1 MKRRAF
7 LQGAAGVG
15 LVTAGGLGTL
25 PGRSSHAAGDTVTV
39 GINND
44 IVTWDPL
51 SVSEWYTTAILPSVL
66 ETAVTNK
73 DGAYIPWLLESIQPR
88 ETTVWRM
95 RLRPGI
101 KFQNGE
107 PLDARALKWNLDLY
121 ADRTANYPNPGTRV
135 LLPLMKEAN
144 VVDDRTVDLV
154 TTQASALVYEGLTRV
169 YLMPPAYFQKVGRQ
183 AFGATPVGTGAW
195 RFKEWQRG
203 SSMTLVRNDDY
214 WGEKPNFGTIV
225 FRTIP
230 ESVSRVSALVA
241 GEIDM
246 AAGVDPQQVSVIRG
260 RPGLR
265 VETGPGT
272 LVFIGLDTLS
282 KPFSDVRVRR
292 AVNFAV
298 NWDEIISR
306 VLQGAAER
314 NVGLFYPFQEGV
326 DAGLRD
332 YYKHDPRQAKQ
343 LLAEAGY
350 AQGFSVPFYYAPGLE
365 GVAKNDVVAQAI
377 AADLAAIGVTVNL
390 QQVDPGTF
398 FTQFGQR
405 KFADGM
411 FQYSF
416 TTVTPAGRHI
426 YALLNSRARS
436 TYHKDL
442 EMDKVV
448 DAYIGAVTPAE
459 RVRAG
464 KLLHRYIVEQ
474 APLLFGYQ
482 QRNLFGAADRLLWK
496 PWLESPFHAESM
508 RIRA

>member
-7 LQGAAGVG
+7 LKGAAGVG
-15 LVTAGGLGTL
+15 LATAGGVSLL

-66 ETAVTNK
+66 ETTVTNK

-88 ETTVWRM
+88 EPTVWRM

-101 KFQNGE
+101 KFHDGE
-107 PLDARALKWNLDLY
+107 PLDAKALKWNLALY
-121 ADRTANYPNPGTRV
+121 ADRSANYPNPGTRV

-144 VVDDRTVDLV
+144 IVDDRTVDLV

-169 YLMPPAYFQKVGRQ
+169 YIMPPAYFQKVGRQ
-183 AFGATPVGTGAW
+183 TFGQNPVGTGAW
-195 RFKEWQRG
+195 RFKDWQRG

-246 AAGVDPQQVSVIRG
+246 AAGVDPQQVPVIRG
-260 RPGLR
+260 RSGLR

-282 KPFSDVRVRR
+282 KPFNDVRVRR

-298 NWDEIISR
+298 NWDEIINR
-306 VLQGAAER
+306 ILLGAAER
-314 NVGLFYPFQEGV
+314 NVGLFYPFEEGV
-326 DAGLRD
+326 DASLRD
-332 YYKHDPRQAKQ
+332 HYKHDPRQAKQ
-343 LLAEAGY
+343 LLAEAGL

-377 AADLAAIGVTVNL
+377 AADLAAVGVTVNL

-398 FTQFGQR
+398 FTLFGQR

-426 YALLNSRARS
+426 YALLNSRARN
-436 TYHKDL
+436 TYHNDP
-442 EMDKVV
+442 EMDRMI

-459 RVRAG
+459 RARTG
-464 KLLHRYIVEQ
+464 KALHRYIVED

-482 QRNLFGAADRLLWK
+482 QKNLFGAADRLQWK

-508 RIRA
+508 RIRG

>member
-1 MKRRAF
+1 MKRRTF
-7 LQGAAGVG
+7 LKGATGVG
-15 LVTAGGLGTL
+15 LVTAGGLGVA
-25 PGRSSHAAGDTVTV
+25 PGRPSSAASDVITV
-39 GINND
+39 GVNND

-73 DGAYIPWLLESIQPR
+73 DGAYIPWVLESIQPK
-88 ETTVWRM
+88 EATVWRM

-101 KFQNGE
+101 KFHDEE

-121 ADRTANYPNPGTRV
+121 ADRSANYPNPGSRV
-135 LLPLMKEAN
+135 LVPLVKEVI

-154 TTQASALVYEGLTRV
+154 TTQASALVFEGLTRV
-169 YLMPPAYFQKVGRQ
+169 YLLPPTYFQRVGRQ
-183 AFGATPVGTGAW
+183 AFGQTPVGTGAW
-195 RFKEWQRG
+195 RFKQWQRG
-203 SSMTLVRNDDY
+203 SSMTLVRNDNY

-246 AAGVDPQQVSVIRG
+246 AAGVDPQQAPVIRN
-260 RPGLR
+260 RAGLR

-272 LVFIGLDTLS
+272 MVFIGLDTLS

-298 NWDEIISR
+298 NWDEIINR
-306 VLQGAAER
+306 ILLGAAER
-314 NVGLFYPFQEGV
+314 NVGLFYPFQEGA
-326 DAGLRD
+326 DATLRT
-332 YYKHDPRQAKQ
+332 YYKYDPPQAKQ
-343 LLAEAGY
+343 LLAEAGL

-377 AADLAAIGVTVNL
+377 AADLAAVGIKVNL
-390 QQVDPGTF
+390 EQVDPGTF
-398 FTQFGQR
+398 FTLFGQR

-442 EMDKVV
+442 EMDKAI

-464 KLLHRYIVEQ
+464 KALHRYIVEQ

-482 QRNLFGAADRLLWK
+482 QKNLFGAADRLLWT

-508 RIRA
+508 RIRG

>member
-1 MKRRAF
+1 MQRRTF

-15 LVTAGGLGTL
+15 LVIAVGPGAFS
-25 PGRSSHAAGDTVTV
+25 GRSSSAASDVVTV

-66 ETAVTNK
+66 ETTVTNK
-73 DGAYIPWLLESIQPR
+73 DGSYIPWLLESIEPR
-88 ETTVWRM
+88 EATTWRM
-95 RLRPGI
+95 RLRTGI
-101 KFQNGE
+101 KFHDGE

-121 ADRTANYPNPGTRV
+121 ADKSANYPNPGSRV
-135 LLPLMKEAN
+135 LLPLVKEVN
-144 VVDDRTVDLV
+144 VVDDRTADLV
-154 TTQASALVYEGLTRV
+154 TTQPSALVYEGLTRV
-169 YLMPPAYFQKVGRQ
+169 YVMSPAYFQKVGRQ
-183 AFGATPVGTGAW
+183 AFGQAPVGTGAW
-195 RFKEWQRG
+195 RFKQWQRG
-203 SSMTLVRNDDY
+203 SSMTLARNDGY

-241 GEIDM
+241 GEIDL
-246 AAGVDPQQVSVIRG
+246 AAGVDPQQVPVIRE
-260 RPGLR
+260 RAGLR

-298 NWDEIISR
+298 NWDEIINR
-306 VLQGAAER
+306 LLLGAAER

-326 DAGLRD
+326 DPTLRS
-332 YYKHDPRQAKQ
+332 YYKYDPQQAKL
-343 LLAEAGY
+343 LLAEAGL

-377 AADLAAIGVTVNL
+377 AADLAAVGIKVNL

-398 FTQFGQR
+398 FTLFGQR

-436 TYHKDL
+436 TYHKDPD
-442 EMDKVV
+442 MDRAI

-459 RVRAG
+459 RVKAGRA
-464 KLLHRYIVEQ
+464 LHRYIVEQ

-482 QRNLFGAADRLLWK
+482 QKNIFGAAERLIWR

-508 RIRA
+508 RIRG